1 MLYRIKVWAIGRV
14 SLNWN
19 IVVLEKMLN
28 YLHCMNWSIVLL
40 KFSIANSPINVVNDR
55 EEEELE

>member
-1 MLYRIKVWAIGRV
+1 MLYRVKVWAIGRV

-19 IVVLEKMLN
+19 MVALEEMLN
-28 YLHCMNWSIVLL
+28 YLCCMNWSIVLL
-40 KFSIANSPINVVNDR
+40 KFGIANSPINMVNDR